1 MAKMSLEEL
10 RKLRSNVKSDLTRR
24 DTDGES
30 IQIIVGMGTC
40 GIAAGAKETLD
51 AFIKI
56 LDEKKLADNAII
68 RQTGCMGMCA
78 NEPTVEV
85 IVPDMPKVIYGNV
98 KADVVQSIVN
108 EHIIGKKLLDNLIL
122 DRPSIDITK

>member
-1 MAKMSLEEL
+1 
-10 RKLRSNVKSDLTRR
+10 
-24 DTDGES
+24 
-30 IQIIVGMGTC
+30 
-40 GIAAGAKETLD
+40 
-51 AFIKI
+51 
-56 LDEKKLADNAII
+56 
-68 RQTGCMGMCA
+68 MGMCA

-108 EHIIGKKLLDNLIL
+108 DHIIGKKLLDNLIL